1 MRYEKNF
8 QITPP
13 RRRRLY
19 IPNYKFFL
27 AALATFV
34 IHGWTTQVVEIAEAF
49 SSSHRS
55 VPSQQHQ
62 VPTNKKKKKKTKNK
76 TQRILNESNG
86 KSQLDDAV
94 VKSESLHVKLQ
105 KSYTIDAILENVT
118 PGLTLG
124 DRDPNLPSLTLVRLS
139 KQMITQSNQLQYNDE
154 DDDSDCIVDYLDR
167 IDDIRHI
174 VDCLAMSD
182 WSVSPNAVES
192 AVNGVKA
199 TAVISRL
206 IFAGEPKNTSHD
218 DTKIMLWEP
227 LVEKFEQVS
236 AKIVD
241 MLQPHHLSGLAW
253 SIDCFNLVHRI
264 VKEESEISLPSLIQS
279 KYDDLDL
286 PFRIIPGAIQASTTI
301 SQQGKRAQSRYL
313 SVDTFIDQ
321 VDFEVETIRTE
332 SNQWVAER
340 RQTAWQGDPH
350 VGPFLYSGKAMARR
364 TWSVA
369 VEYVR
374 DELLK
379 MSNHY
384 YDCCLLNLY
393 PDGGSAMRY
402 HIDPDQGELWDF
414 ETAVVSIGA
423 TRRFA
428 FRSISIDQPAVK
440 GRKNDID
447 NSHAFVVMAG
457 DITEMVRDC
466 QLRYQHTVK
475 PADDKKEKSPR
486 VSLVFKK
493 SLRKQQVLEQQDP
506 SQP

>member
-1 MRYEKNF
+1 M
-8 QITPP
+8 TPI
-13 RRRRLY
+13 RRRLY
-19 IPNYKFFL
+19 TSNYKFFVL
-27 AALATFV
+27 AAVTTLA
-34 IHGWTTQVVEIAEAF
+34 IHGWTSQVVEIVEAF
-49 SSSHRS
+49 SSNYSAVSRQRYHGS
-55 VPSQQHQ
+55 THKNKNK
-62 VPTNKKKKKKTKNK
+62 NKKQLKEPYRKTKA
-76 TQRILNESNG
+76 G
-86 KSQLDDAV
+86 DDAIA
-94 VKSESLHVKLQ
+94 SESLYVKLQ
-105 KSYTIDAILENVT
+105 KSYTIDGILENVA

-124 DRDPNLPSLTLVRLS
+124 DADPNLPSLTLVRLS
-139 KQMITQSNQLQYNDE
+139 KQMITRSNELQYNDD
-154 DDDSDCIVDYLDR
+154 DDDSNISVDCFER
-167 IDDIRHI
+167 IDEIRHI

-182 WSVSPNAVES
+182 WSTSPIAVES

-206 IFAGEPKNTSHD
+206 VFLGEPNNIHLD
-218 DTKIMLWEP
+218 DARILLWEP
-227 LVEKFEQVS
+227 LIEKLEQVD

-241 MLQPHHLSGLAW
+241 MLQPYHLSGLVW
-253 SIDCFNLVHRI
+253 SVDCFNLVDRI
-264 VKEESEISLPSLIQS
+264 VKGESAPSLPKLLQS

-286 PFRIIPGAIQASTTI
+286 PFRIIPGAIPA
-301 SQQGKRAQSRYL
+301 RYL
-313 SVDTFIDQ
+313 SLETFIEQ
-321 VDFEVETIRTE
+321 VDFEVEKILTE

-350 VGPFLYSGKAMARR
+350 VKPFLYSGKAMTRR
-364 TWSVA
+364 EWSPA

-374 DELLK
+374 DELRK
-379 MSNHY
+379 ISGHY

-428 FRSISIDQPAVK
+428 FRSISNNQPTSTE
-440 GRKNDID
+440 RNNDMD

-457 DITEMVRDC
+457 DITEMVGDC
-466 QLRYQHTVK
+466 QSRYQHTVK

-493 SLRKQQVLEQQDP
+493 SLHEQQVKEQHNP
-506 SQP
+506 SRTS

>member
-1 MRYEKNF
+1 MTMRCENNC
-8 QITPP
+8 QITPI
-13 RRRRLY
+13 RRRLY
-19 IPNYKFFL
+19 ISNYRFVL
-27 AALATFV
+27 AALTTFA
-34 IHGWTTQVVEIAEAF
+34 IHGWTTQVIDIADAF
-49 SSSHRS
+49 SSSHS
-55 VPSQQHQ
+55 AVPSQRHQ
-62 VPTNKKKKKKTKNK
+62 GSTHKKKKKKNTNK
-76 TQRILNESNG
+76 
-86 KSQLDDAV
+86 KQLKGPNRNRKASDDV
-94 VKSESLHVKLQ
+94 VASESLYVKLQ
-105 KSYTIDAILENVT
+105 KSYTIDGILENVA

-124 DRDPNLPSLTLVRLS
+124 DADPNLPSLTLVRLS
-139 KQMITQSNQLQYNDE
+139 KQMITLSNKLQYND
-154 DDDSDCIVDYLDR
+154 DDGNSKSNVDYLER
-167 IDDIRHI
+167 IDEIRHI

-182 WSVSPNAVES
+182 WSMSPIAVES

-206 IFAGEPKNTSHD
+206 IFLGETNNIHPD
-218 DTKIMLWEP
+218 DTKILFGEP
-227 LVEKFEQVS
+227 LIEKLEQVS

-241 MLQPHHLSGLAW
+241 MLQPYQLSGLVW

-264 VKEESEISLPSLIQS
+264 VKGESATSLPILLQS

-286 PFRIIPGAIQASTTI
+286 PFRIIPGAIP
-301 SQQGKRAQSRYL
+301 SRYL
-313 SVDTFIDQ
+313 SLETFIEQ

-350 VGPFLYSGKAMARR
+350 VKPFLYSGKAMTRR
-364 TWSVA
+364 EWSPA
-369 VEYVR
+369 VKYVR
-374 DELLK
+374 DELRK
-379 MSNHY
+379 ISGHY

-428 FRSISIDQPAVK
+428 FRSISNNQPAVK
-440 GRKNDID
+440 ERNNDID

-493 SLRKQQVLEQQDP
+493 SLHEQQVQEQHNP
-506 SQP
+506 SRTS